1 MLIFKNSFTV
11 LSCIYL
17 CTDKRTERIPEAI
30 RHLYQRT
37 TNKRS
42 NIKTRK
48 ENDYDSLQSLSEQ
61 S

>member
-1 MLIFKNSFTV
+1 MLTFKNSFTV

-17 CTDKRTERIPEAI
+17 CTDKMAERIPEAI
-30 RHLYQRT
+30 HHLYQRT

-42 NIKTRK
+42 NIRTRK